1 MLSKNK
7 RFFFFQWIGG
17 FLLWLIFDLLMEA
30 FVFEW
35 LAWNGTTKNDWF
47 FVGWWIGVFSWLG
60 WGMTRLLGSGPS
72 EEGG

>member
-1 MLSKNK
+1 MWSKNK
-7 RFFFFQWIGG
+7 RFFFVQWIGG

-47 FVGWWIGVFSWLG
+47 FISWWIGVFYWLG
-60 WGMTRLLGSGPS
+60 WGVVRFLSTDPWKK
-72 EEGG
+72 EN